1 MTLNSSI
8 RQTES
13 RIAERRDRLSD
24 ALGGV
29 KESVGR
35 RLISPGMLVT
45 AALFGA
51 ALQKDHRLHGLRML
65 ALFETANAGMRLLLT
80 LTSRIRTAATTP

>member
-1 MTLNSSI
+1 MTLDSSI

-13 RIAERRDRLSD
+13 KINQRRDRLSD

-29 KESVGR
+29 KQSVSS
-35 RLISPGMLVT
+35 RLISPGVLCT

-80 LTSRIRTAATTP
+80 LTSRIRTAATAP